1 MNPIVFPGLGLTF
14 QIERVA
20 FSVFGKDIYWYGII
34 IACGFLLGVLCACH
48 RTREWGLKSDTVLDL
63 LFFAVPVAII
73 CARAYYVIFYQS
85 LYYNADGTFDW
96 AEAVAIWDGGLAI
109 YGGIIGAV
117 VTCVI
122 FCGVRHHK
130 FGAVADVCAYGLLIG
145 QMLGRWGNF
154 VNQEAY
160 GDTCTAV
167 WRMGLTLQNGTYIE
181 VHPTFLYESLW
192 NLLGFLLLYFI
203 VRKHRKYDGQIFLCY
218 LFWYGLGRFFIEG
231 IRTDSLYLF
240 DTGIRVSQ
248 LVALVTVIIT
258 VQILV
263 VQLFRKHPKEK
274 LLVNSPQSELLEE
287 QGEAPEERWEETV
300 PPSDNPPE
308 AAADAEE
315 PETAG
320 EKAQPS
326 AAATEETADAGEPDK
341 TEGDSI
347 KEEEPPKDSGDT
359 PAAE

>member
-48 RTREWGLKSDTVLDL
+48 LTKEWGLKSDTVLDM
-63 LFFAVPVAII
+63 LFFAVPIAII

-85 LYYNADGTFDW
+85 LYYNADGTFNW

-117 VTCVI
+117 ITCLI
-122 FCGVRHHK
+122 FCVVRHHK

-145 QMLGRWGNF
+145 QMMGRWGNF

-167 WRMGLTLQNGTYIE
+167 WRMGLTLQNGEYIE

-192 NLLGFLLLYFI
+192 NLVGFLLLYFI
-203 VRKHRKYDGQIFLCY
+203 VRKHRKYDGQIFLYY

-240 DTGIRVSQ
+240 NTGIRVSQ
-248 LVALVTVIIT
+248 LVALVTVIVT

-274 LLVNSPQSELLEE
+274 LLVNSPRSELR
-287 QGEAPEERWEETV
+287 EAQ
-300 PPSDNPPE
+300 
-308 AAADAEE
+308 AEE
-315 PETAG
+315 PEAAQEEAPANTPEEAPANAPEESVSTLET
-320 EKAQPS
+320 EKAEAE
-326 AAATEETADAGEPDK
+326 AAAEAEQPQPPAEDGERTAE
-341 TEGDSI
+341 
-347 KEEEPPKDSGDT
+347 
-359 PAAE
+359 